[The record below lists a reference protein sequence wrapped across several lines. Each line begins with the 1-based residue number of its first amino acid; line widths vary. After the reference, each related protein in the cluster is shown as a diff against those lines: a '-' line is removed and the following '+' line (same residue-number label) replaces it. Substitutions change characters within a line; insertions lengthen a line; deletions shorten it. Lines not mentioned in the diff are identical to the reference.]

1 MLRNHNCGYQT
12 HPDQGKLN
20 SGFPTAMKTIMPV
33 ITPERAALAR
43 GRIPRKAV
51 AENSVTARGTMLQVG
66 ETPPKMPCQM
76 VLMGAAHIQCG
87 TRPRITIGINNAP
100 TDFPW

>member
-1 MLRNHNCGYQT
+1 MFYTQPG
-12 HPDQGKLN
+12 QGKLN
-20 SGFPTAMKTIMPV
+20 SGLPTAMKTIMPV

-51 AENSVTARGTMLQVG
+51 TENSVTARGTMLQVG
-66 ETPPKMPCQM
+66 ETPPKTPCHI

-87 TRPRITIGINNAP
+87 TRPRITMGISKAP
-100 TDFPW
+100 TDLPRCV